1 MNKYHLFEGYGIEL
15 EYMIVDK
22 DTLAVKSIADELLKH
37 ELGEYGG
44 DFENGIVTWSNELVT
59 HVIELK
65 SSKPEHDLVM
75 LEAVFQHNV
84 QYINGILSK
93 WNACLMPTAAHP
105 FMSPLTDTK
114 LWPHDNNEV
123 YAVYNKIFDC
133 KGHGWS
139 NLQST
144 HLNLPFSGDKEF
156 EKLHAAIR
164 LILPLLPALCA
175 SSPILDSK
183 ITGKL
188 DSRLTF
194 YKTNQSQIPSIT
206 GLIVPE
212 PVFSE
217 KEHEEIVLSKIAE
230 DIRPHD
236 PEEILEPVWVN
247 SRGAMSR
254 FDRGSIEIRI
264 MDIQECVKA
273 DLAIQAFVIETIKAF
288 VDQRFISLAEQ
299 KKWSADRLA
308 GVLENTIVT
317 AEHTP
322 IDDEMYLEIFG
333 LKKPVTAQEIW
344 KSILTK
350 LQDNLL
356 LQPWLGTLHFLLE
369 KGSLSQRII
378 QQLKEGKSIDHV
390 YKKLCVCV
398 QENKLFS

>member
-1 MNKYHLFEGYGIEL
+1 MSKYHLFEGYGIEL

-22 DTLAVKSIADELLKH
+22 DTLSVKSIADELLKH
-37 ELGEYGG
+37 ELGVYGG

-65 SSKPEHDLVM
+65 SSKPEHDLVA
-75 LEAVFQHNV
+75 LEMAFQKNIHR
-84 QYINGILSK
+84 INKILSK

-105 FMSPLTDTK
+105 FMNPLTDTK

-144 HLNLPFSGDKEF
+144 HLNLPFSGDGEF

-164 LILPLLPALCA
+164 LVLPLLPALCA
-175 SSPILDSK
+175 SSPILDGK
-183 ITGKL
+183 ITGAS

-194 YKTNQSQIPSIT
+194 YKTNQAQIPSIT

-217 KEHEEIVLSKIAE
+217 KEHEEKILSKIAE

-264 MDIQECVKA
+264 MDIQECAKA

-288 VDQRFISLAEQ
+288 VDERFISLAEQ
-299 KKWSADRLA
+299 KKWNAERLA
-308 GVLENTIVT
+308 RILEDTIIS
-317 AEHTP
+317 AEHTR
-322 IDDEMYLEIFG
+322 IEDEMYLGIFG
-333 LKKPVTAQEIW
+333 FTQSTTAQQIW
-344 KSILTK
+344 KSILVK
-350 LQDNLL
+350 LQGNSL
-356 LQPWLGTLHFLLE
+356 LQPWLETLHFLLAE
-369 KGSLSQRII
+369 GSLSKRIV
-378 QQLKEGKSIDHV
+378 QQLKKGKSIDQV
-390 YKKLCVCV
+390 YKKLCICV
-398 QENKLFS
+398 QENKLFA